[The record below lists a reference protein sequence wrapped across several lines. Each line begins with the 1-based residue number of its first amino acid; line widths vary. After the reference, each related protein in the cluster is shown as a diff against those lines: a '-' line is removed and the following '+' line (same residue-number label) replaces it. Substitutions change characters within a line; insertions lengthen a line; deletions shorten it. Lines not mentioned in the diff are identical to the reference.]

1 MKDDQ
6 CPKCNSNNIKK
17 GALGTGFKF
26 VQMFSYVNS
35 RNKPSKII
43 SYYCSDCG
51 YILSSYLKNP
61 SNLD

>member
-1 MKDDQ
+1 MNDDQ

-17 GALGTGFKF
+17 GALGNGFKF
-26 VQMFSYVNS
+26 VQMFSYDNL